1 MSLLIAMPQAIG
13 RFLLLLLLT
22 FLPGSRLAA
31 QAVKV
36 AVAAN
41 AQFVVEELR
50 KAFKAES
57 GADLEPIVS
66 SSGKLT
72 AQIRNGAPF
81 EVFLSADTKYPDE
94 LHKAGFAAEAPKVY
108 AYGSLVLWSREKR
121 GLPPTLN
128 FLTGPDIARIAVANP
143 RLAPYGEAAVQALT
157 YYKLYARVEKK
168 LVFGESIAQVNQ
180 YVLSGAAP
188 VGFTSK
194 SVVLDPATVGKG
206 AWVEVDRKAYRPIAQ
221 SVVLLKTGQSAGA
234 RQFYAFLSGEAAKAI
249 FRKYGYLTEAVTSH

>member
-1 MSLLIAMPQAIG
+1 MQTTFSRRARPG
-13 RFLLLLLLT
+13 RFYFLLMLLALL
-22 FLPGSRLAA
+22 PCPHLAA

-41 AQFVVEELR
+41 AQFVVEDLR

-57 GADLEPIVS
+57 GMDLEPIVS

-72 AQIRNGAPF
+72 AQIRNGAPY

-94 LHKAGFAAEAPKVY
+94 LHKAGFAAQAPKVY

-121 GLPPTLN
+121 DLPQNLN
-128 FLTGPDIARIAVANP
+128 FLTGSQIAKIAVANP

-157 YYKLYARVEKK
+157 YHKLYAKVEKK

-188 VGFTSK
+188 VGFTAK
-194 SVVLDPATVGKG
+194 SVVLDPATAGKG
-206 AWVEVDRKAYRPIAQ
+206 AWVEVDRKAYQPIAQ
-221 SVVLLKTGQSAGA
+221 SVVLLKTAQSTGA
-234 RQFYAFLSGEAAKAI
+234 RQFYQFLSGATAKAI
-249 FRKYGYLTEAVTSH
+249 FRKYGYLTE